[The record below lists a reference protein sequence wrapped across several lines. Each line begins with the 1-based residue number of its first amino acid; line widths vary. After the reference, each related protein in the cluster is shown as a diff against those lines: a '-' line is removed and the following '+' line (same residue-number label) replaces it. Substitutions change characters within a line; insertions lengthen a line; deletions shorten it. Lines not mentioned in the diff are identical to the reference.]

1 MVNSLV
7 PWESSVDVWVSGGTV
22 GRGLRRVRTAVAVC
36 AAWAA
41 LVGGGT
47 AWADDGGPA
56 RALRLGVRTA
66 LAPGVGYQEFSLP
79 ASHGPARGHL
89 LTVDLREPRVSLDLL
104 YPGAVAA
111 RAPVSRLA
119 DGRGAVGAVNGDFF
133 NITEAQHPGVEP
145 TGAPVGPAVAGGRPL
160 KAAVPDGQRFGP
172 AMPPG
177 VTAEEVLA
185 VGADRRARLDRLTLE
200 GVVLTGRGALRL
212 RGFNQYALPV
222 GGVGAFTSRWGA
234 ASRVRAT
241 CGTDTDRAAPCSTR
255 TYEVTVRRGRV
266 VAAAAKPGGGPVA
279 AGSVVLVGREAG
291 ARELRRL
298 RVGDRVRVTER
309 LRSAGRT
316 PPRFAVGGFPVLRH
330 DVPLDGLDTR
340 TSAVRTSAGA
350 GDGGRRLYLLALD
363 GAAEYRSGLTVGE
376 LAAVMREVGADDA
389 VNLDGGGSSTL
400 VTRAAGD
407 TRARVRNHPSGGAER
422 PVPNGIGVFTRP

>member
-1 MVNSLV
+1 M
-7 PWESSVDVWVSGGTV
+7 
-22 GRGLRRVRTAVAVC
+22 GRGAGRLRTAVAVC
-36 AAWAA
+36 AAWLA

-47 AWADDGGPA
+47 AWAGDGDPSP
-56 RALRLGVRTA
+56 ALRLGARTA

-79 ASHGPARGHL
+79 ASHGPAYGHL

-145 TGAPVGPAVAGGRPL
+145 TGAPVGPAVAAGRPL

-177 VTAEEVLA
+177 VTTEAVLG
-185 VGADRRARLDRLTLE
+185 VGTDRRARLDRLTLE
-200 GVVLTGRGALRL
+200 GAVLTGRGALRL

-222 GGVGAFTSRWGA
+222 GGVGAFTSLWGA

-241 CGTDTDRAAPCSTR
+241 CGTDADRSAPCSSQ

-266 VAAAAKPGGGPVA
+266 VSAAEKPGGGPVA
-279 AGSVVLVGREAG
+279 ADSVVLLGREAG

-298 RVGDRVRVTER
+298 RVGDRVRVAER
-309 LRSAGRT
+309 LRSEGRT
-316 PPRFAVGGFPVLRH
+316 PLRLAVGGFPVLRD
-330 DVPLDGLDTR
+330 DVPLDGLDAVTA
-340 TSAVRTSAGA
+340 AVRTAAGV
-350 GDGGRRLYLLALD
+350 GDRGRRLYLLALD
-363 GAAEYRSGLTVGE
+363 GAAEYRSGLTVSE
-376 LAAVMREVGADDA
+376 LASVMRDLGADDA
-389 VNLDGGGSSTL
+389 LNLDGGGSSTL

-407 TRARVRNHPSGGAER
+407 AGARVRNHPSGGAER
-422 PVPNGIGVFTRP
+422 PVPNALGVFTRP